1 MDDNSGAYCSGA
13 AAAPPAPGA
22 PTTTMSDDDT
32 TSTSY
37 VVARSGLTVGG
48 GEDESS
54 PNSTPSPSSSS
65 SPLPPPLSV
74 VILPPS
80 CSACVSQLHFDC
92 PKNAEKKLR
101 VLFSMCFG
109 LTSSDVIE
117 NARILSDFSV
127 EPYRSSKNK
136 KKFKP
141 TQRDMVDEVQRRI
154 RILNLDADSFK
165 LNNCNAESLKRFF
178 ANNKITDPI
187 DVEFLRNEELKCFD
201 SMTRAQ
207 VERKILTGVTGGG
220 GATGGTYSGAGG
232 IVFTPTADLRLIHCL
247 IEDDVKH
254 AFLHRHDCL
263 DRQTLDARNSPI
275 RPKTWLEQIADKFN
289 DTNFFVVSEVFPNL
303 HNDYAEEIDLGLYRC
318 PGMIT
323 ADQVKVWIADRK
335 AKLVLLIQRW
345 ERSGNGDGQLLDHCG
360 DDEDDIQR
368 GNGERDFGNVVDIH
382 YQGDDRSSF
391 LKNYRPSL
399 LYYWNMLLKYDI
411 LQETVSILPADL
423 GVSSS
428 HGNLEASAEKR
439 LSFSSSNTV
448 ASASASKRMMEVD
461 LQESNKRLQAT
472 VLEMMRLDRQFRDDH
487 LKSKEEDR
495 KIRAEERKL
504 NEDDRKWDREQKK
517 EQAKA
522 FQVDRK
528 LDREQKNEAAKAVA
542 LKNCSV
548 QEDTYLRLVRLVAES
563 ESSDPTVKA
572 IYQTRLEKALIRLQ
586 EAEENVMELR
596 AKKHDEYNK

>member
-1 MDDNSGAYCSGA
+1 MDDNKNSGAYFNGGA
-13 AAAPPAPGA
+13 AAAPPAPDAAA

-32 TSTSY
+32 STSY
-37 VVARSGLTVGG
+37 VLARSGLTSVGG
-48 GEDESS
+48 GEDENS
-54 PNSTPSPSSSS
+54 PNSTPSTSSSS
-65 SPLPPPLSV
+65 SSLPPPLSV

-80 CSACVSQLHFDC
+80 CSACCVSQLHFDS

-141 TQRDMVDEVQRRI
+141 TQRDMLDEVQRRI

-165 LNNCNAESLKRFF
+165 LNNCNVESLKRFF

-187 DVEFLRNEELKCFD
+187 DVEFLRTEELKCFD

-207 VERKILTGVTGGG
+207 VERKILTGGG
-220 GATGGTYSGAGG
+220 GATGTCSGTGG

-263 DRQTLDARNSPI
+263 DRQTLDARNSPL

-323 ADQVKVWIADRK
+323 ADQVKVWMADRK

-345 ERSGNGDGQLLDHCG
+345 ERSGNGDGQLLDNDG
-360 DDEDDIQR
+360 EDIQC
-368 GNGERDFGNVVDIH
+368 GNGERDFGKVVDIH

-391 LKNYRPSL
+391 LKNQRPSL

-411 LQETVSILPADL
+411 LQETVSILPTEL

-428 HGNLEASAEKR
+428 HGNLEASAENR
-439 LSFSSSNTV
+439 LSLSSSNTV
-448 ASASASKRMMEVD
+448 ASSASAGKRMMEVQ
-461 LQESNKRLQAT
+461 LQENNKRFQAT
-472 VLEMMRLDRQFRDDH
+472 VLEMMMLDRKFRDDQ
-487 LKSKEEDR
+487 LKSKDEDR
-495 KIRAEERKL
+495 KIRAEERKSR
-504 NEDDRKWDREQKK
+504 EDDRKWDREQKNK
-517 EQAKA
+517 QAKA
-522 FQVDRK
+522 FQEDRK
-528 LDREQKNEAAKAVA
+528 LDWEQKNEAAKAVA

-548 QEDTYLRLVRLVAES
+548 QEDSYLRLVRLVAD
-563 ESSDPTVKA
+563 SSDSTVKA

-596 AKKHDEYNK
+596 AKKYDEYNK